1 MKIQLQKIIISKIA
15 AYHLL
20 PKTFDAVSVLYSVL
34 VYFSFNVVFPFSLC
48 LSLRKSGSGFSYEI
62 SWRKMHLIQN

>member
-1 MKIQLQKIIISKIA
+1 M
-15 AYHLL
+15 
-20 PKTFDAVSVLYSVL
+20 FNAVSVLYSVL

-62 SWRKMHLIQN
+62 SWRKMHLYTQRMTGRGGWLEDEHARE